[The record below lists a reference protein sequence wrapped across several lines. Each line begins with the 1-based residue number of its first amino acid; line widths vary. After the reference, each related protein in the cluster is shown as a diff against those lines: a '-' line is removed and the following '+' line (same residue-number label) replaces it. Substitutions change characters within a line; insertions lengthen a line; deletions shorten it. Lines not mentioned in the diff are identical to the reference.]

1 MFSSKILTLF
11 FYKYMLVNNK
21 FQQNTNNNNL
31 YNLFKEHN
39 PMKEHKISEIFQL
52 VYDKNTQKS
61 IETEYNENLPV
72 MKMIKL
78 YYNVIGEKMPSTK
91 NFEHGF
97 IKTILFM
104 TQIEFVQ
111 FNKENYFFFIHTND
125 EIVKLIYNM
134 VFPFELLFEDQ
145 IPKNRIKIQNII
157 FDKTKLFRD
166 YFSID
171 SFLRQF
177 HKFEKEVHSYNSTF
191 NFRKELSSRINLN
204 KYFYKYYGLCINGNL
219 YDFLK
224 RLYNF
229 MINEKM
235 KEKQIYPTT
244 FLQNDYVTKIYSCI
258 QMKIENE
265 QENGNENENEQE
277 NENENEQVYL
287 KLCISKYLLKDGKVE
302 K

>member
-177 HKFEKEVHSYNSTF
+177 HAFEQEVYKLNKYS
-191 NFRKELSSRINLN
+191 FRKELSQLIKLN
-204 KYFYKYYGLCINGNL
+204 ESSYKYYGLCINGNL

-224 RLYNF
+224 RLYQF
-229 MINEKM
+229 MTNDK
-235 KEKQIYPTT
+235 KKVQIYPTT
-244 FLQNDYVTKIYSCI
+244 FLQNDYVTKIYSCVWSKN
-258 QMKIENE
+258 QNDGE
-265 QENGNENENEQE
+265 
-277 NENENEQVYL
+277 YL
-287 KLCISKYLLKDGKVE
+287 KLYIPKYLLKDE
-302 K
+302 KAEE